1 MVGGRVATEGELT
14 VTDLAYGYGPDGPDD
29 HLGAQEGDTWDTEA
43 EVTCPYCGE
52 NVTIGLD
59 PGGGRI
65 QTYVE
70 DCQVCCQ
77 PWRVHVTYDHHGVAQ
92 VWAEAA

>member
-1 MVGGRVATEGELT
+1 
-14 VTDLAYGYGPDGPDD
+14 VTGDRADDYPRDPDD
-29 HLGAQEGDTWDTEA
+29 PQDSVDGEWCTEA

-52 NVTIGLD
+52 RVTIALD
-59 PGGGRI
+59 PTEGSS

-77 PWRVHVTYDHHGVAQ
+77 PWQVHVRVDERGIAQ
-92 VWAEAA
+92 VWVEQG

>member
-1 MVGGRVATEGELT
+1 MIR
-14 VTDLAYGYGPDGPDD
+14 DLPGDPPERPDD
-29 HLGAQEGDTWDTEA
+29 DPDVAEDAEWSTEA

-52 NVTIGLD
+52 RVMIAVD
-59 PGGGRI
+59 PSEGSS

-77 PWRVHVTYDHHGVAQ
+77 PWQVHVSVDERGVTR
-92 VWAEAA
+92 VWVEEN

>member
-1 MVGGRVATEGELT
+1 MIRDPLGDAPK
-14 VTDLAYGYGPDGPDD
+14 DPDD
-29 HLGAQEGDTWDTEA
+29 APDPREDAAWSTEA

-52 NVTIGLD
+52 RVLIAVD
-59 PGGGRI
+59 PSEGSS

-77 PWRVHVTYDHHGVAQ
+77 PWQVHVSVGERGVTR
-92 VWAEAA
+92 VWVEES

>member
-1 MVGGRVATEGELT
+1 MLIEDDDEPLDPYDET
-14 VTDLAYGYGPDGPDD
+14 V
-29 HLGAQEGDTWDTEA
+29 WSTEA

-52 NVTIGLD
+52 NVTIALD
-59 PGGGRI
+59 PGGGRS

-77 PWRVHVTYDHHGVAQ
+77 PWRVSVSYDERGVAD
-92 VWAEAA
+92 VWVEAS

>member
-1 MVGGRVATEGELT
+1 MIPDLPGDPPKVADDDPDPEN
-14 VTDLAYGYGPDGPDD
+14 DL
-29 HLGAQEGDTWDTEA
+29 EWSTEA

-52 NVTIGLD
+52 RVMIAVD
-59 PGGGRI
+59 PSEGSS

-77 PWRVHVTYDHHGVAQ
+77 PWQVHVSVDDRGGTRAWVERA
-92 VWAEAA
+92 